1 MEMTQRSHL
10 HVISKT
16 RPARVVTM
24 DVMTVEDARHA
35 TTTTATHPAEAPPG
49 HDWEVAGTAWGR
61 RSRDWACLFEHYA
74 VDVIEAIFRRVG
86 VDEGTS
92 LLDIACGSGLA
103 VRYAD
108 EMGATAA
115 GIDAAVPL
123 VEIACDRSPEADLR
137 VGNMFELPWADESFD
152 AVTSI
157 NGVWGGCEGALA
169 EAHRVLKPGGRIGI
183 SFWGKGHLDLR
194 ACFLA
199 FAVNAP
205 DTHLDGMR
213 RTNDIARPGVAE
225 AMLESTG
232 FEVLERGGRTS
243 TLEWPDADTAWR
255 ALVERRPSGAGARA
269 RRRRRPA
276 TAGDGGRRG
285 AARPQWHLP
294 LPQRPAVRDRLQ
306 ALLNNPSEQP
316 LLNHRET

>member
-1 MEMTQRSHL
+1 MTVSD
-10 HVISKT
+10 T
-16 RPARVVTM
+16 TNETTEEDRPADTP
-24 DVMTVEDARHA
+24 E
-35 TTTTATHPAEAPPG
+35 G

-74 VDVIEAIFRRVG
+74 VDVIQAIFRRVG

-92 LLDIACGSGLA
+92 MLDIACGSGLA
-103 VRYAD
+103 IRYAD
-108 EMGATAA
+108 AMGATTA
-115 GIDAAVPL
+115 GIDAAEPL
-123 VEIACDRSPEADLR
+123 IEIARDRAPDADLR
-137 VGNMFELPWADESFD
+137 VGNMFELPWDDESFD

-205 DTHLDGMR
+205 EPHLDGMR
-213 RTNDIARPGVAE
+213 RTNNISRPGVAE

-232 FEVLERGGRTS
+232 FEVVENGNRVS

-255 ALVERRPSGAGARA
+255 AVASIG
-269 RRRRRPA
+269 
-276 TAGDGGRRG
+276 
-285 AARPQWHLP
+285 
-294 LPQRPAVRDRLQ
+294 PAVPALEHVGAEALRPHVMEAIEGLKDRHGIYRFCNDQ
-306 ALLNNPSEQP
+306 QFVIARKPA
-316 LLNHRET
+316 

>member
-1 MEMTQRSHL
+1 MHDTKHHTPDSPTEEH
-10 HVISKT
+10 
-16 RPARVVTM
+16 RPT
-24 DVMTVEDARHA
+24 
-35 TTTTATHPAEAPPG
+35 EAPPG
-49 HDWEVAGTAWGR
+49 HDWEEAGSAWGR

-108 EMGATAA
+108 EMGAAAA
-115 GIDAAVPL
+115 GIDAAAPL
-123 VEIACDRSPEADLR
+123 VEIACDRSPDADVR

-199 FAVNAP
+199 FAINAP
-205 DTHLDGMR
+205 ETHLDGMR

-232 FEVLERGGRTS
+232 FEVVERGGRVS

-255 ALVERRPSGAGARA
+255 ALASIG
-269 RRRRRPA
+269 
-276 TAGDGGRRG
+276 
-285 AARPQWHLP
+285 
-294 LPQRPAVRDRLQ
+294 PAVPALEHVGADVLRPHVMKAIDALRDRSGIYRFRNDQ
-306 ALLNNPSEQP
+306 QFVIARKPS
-316 LLNHRET
+316 

>member
-1 MEMTQRSHL
+1 MEPMT
-10 HVISKT
+10 
-16 RPARVVTM
+16 M
-24 DVMTVEDARHA
+24 ND
-35 TTTTATHPAEAPPG
+35 TTHDTTGKDHPADAPEG

-74 VDVIEAIFRRVG
+74 VDVIHAIFRRVG

-92 LLDIACGSGLA
+92 MLDIACGSGLA

-108 EMGATAA
+108 EIGAAAA
-115 GIDAAVPL
+115 GIDAAAPL
-123 VEIACDRSPEADLR
+123 VEIARDRAPTADLR

-157 NGVWGGCEGALA
+157 NGVWGGCEGALV

-194 ACFLA
+194 ACFIA
-199 FAVNAP
+199 FALNAP
-205 DTHLDGMR
+205 ESHMEGMR

-243 TLEWPDADTAWR
+243 TIEWPDADTAWR
-255 ALVERRPSGAGARA
+255 AISSVGPAVPALENVGA
-269 RRRRRPA
+269 
-276 TAGDGGRRG
+276 DVL
-285 AARPQWHLP
+285 RPQVMESAETLKDRHGIYRFCND
-294 LPQRPAVRDRLQ
+294 QQFVIARKPA
-306 ALLNNPSEQP
+306 P
-316 LLNHRET
+316 

>member
-1 MEMTQRSHL
+1 MDAMTVSD
-10 HVISKT
+10 T
-16 RPARVVTM
+16 TNETTEEDRPADTP
-24 DVMTVEDARHA
+24 E
-35 TTTTATHPAEAPPG
+35 G
-49 HDWEVAGTAWGR
+49 HDWEVAGAAWGR

-92 LLDIACGSGLA
+92 MLDIACGSGLA
-103 VRYAD
+103 IRYAD
-108 EMGATAA
+108 AMGATTA
-115 GIDAAVPL
+115 GIDAAEPL
-123 VEIACDRSPEADLR
+123 IEIARDRAPDADVR
-137 VGNMFELPWADESFD
+137 VGNMFELPWDDESFD

-205 DTHLDGMR
+205 EPHLDGMR
-213 RTNDIARPGVAE
+213 RTNNISRPGVAE

-232 FEVLERGGRTS
+232 FEVVENGNRVS

-255 ALVERRPSGAGARA
+255 AVASIG
-269 RRRRRPA
+269 
-276 TAGDGGRRG
+276 
-285 AARPQWHLP
+285 
-294 LPQRPAVRDRLQ
+294 PAVPALEHVGAEALRPHVMEAIDGLKDRHGIYRFCNDQ
-306 ALLNNPSEQP
+306 QFVIARKPA
-316 LLNHRET
+316 

>member
-1 MEMTQRSHL
+1 MTVSD
-10 HVISKT
+10 T
-16 RPARVVTM
+16 TNETTEEDRPADTP
-24 DVMTVEDARHA
+24 E
-35 TTTTATHPAEAPPG
+35 G
-49 HDWEVAGTAWGR
+49 HDWEVAGAAWGR

-92 LLDIACGSGLA
+92 MLDIACGSGLA
-103 VRYAD
+103 IRYAD
-108 EMGATAA
+108 AMGATTA
-115 GIDAAVPL
+115 GIDAAEPL
-123 VEIACDRSPEADLR
+123 IEIARDRAPDADVR
-137 VGNMFELPWADESFD
+137 VGNMFELPWDDESFD

-205 DTHLDGMR
+205 EPHLDGMR
-213 RTNDIARPGVAE
+213 RTNNISRPGVAE

-232 FEVLERGGRTS
+232 FEVVENGNRVS

-255 ALVERRPSGAGARA
+255 AVASIG
-269 RRRRRPA
+269 
-276 TAGDGGRRG
+276 
-285 AARPQWHLP
+285 
-294 LPQRPAVRDRLQ
+294 PAVPALEHVGAEALRPHVMEAIEGLKDRHGIYRFCNDQ
-306 ALLNNPSEQP
+306 QFVIARKPA
-316 LLNHRET
+316 

>member
-1 MEMTQRSHL
+1 MDAMTVSD
-10 HVISKT
+10 T
-16 RPARVVTM
+16 TNETTEEDRPADTP
-24 DVMTVEDARHA
+24 E
-35 TTTTATHPAEAPPG
+35 G

-74 VDVIEAIFRRVG
+74 IDVIQAIFRRVG

-92 LLDIACGSGLA
+92 MLDIACGSGLA
-103 VRYAD
+103 IRYAD
-108 EMGATAA
+108 AMGATTA
-115 GIDAAVPL
+115 GIDAAEPL
-123 VEIACDRSPEADLR
+123 IEIARDRAPDADLR
-137 VGNMFELPWADESFD
+137 VGNMFELPWDDESFD

-205 DTHLDGMR
+205 EPHLDGMR
-213 RTNDIARPGVAE
+213 RTNNISRPGVAE

-232 FEVLERGGRTS
+232 FEVVENGNRVS

-255 ALVERRPSGAGARA
+255 AVASIG
-269 RRRRRPA
+269 
-276 TAGDGGRRG
+276 
-285 AARPQWHLP
+285 
-294 LPQRPAVRDRLQ
+294 PAVPALEHVGAEALRPHVMEAIEGLKDRHGIYRFCNDQ
-306 ALLNNPSEQP
+306 QFVIARKPA
-316 LLNHRET
+316 

>member
-1 MEMTQRSHL
+1 MDAMTVSD
-10 HVISKT
+10 T
-16 RPARVVTM
+16 TNETTEEDRPADTP
-24 DVMTVEDARHA
+24 E
-35 TTTTATHPAEAPPG
+35 G
-49 HDWEVAGTAWGR
+49 HDWEVAGAAWGR

-92 LLDIACGSGLA
+92 MLDIACGSGLA
-103 VRYAD
+103 IRYAD
-108 EMGATAA
+108 AMGATTA
-115 GIDAAVPL
+115 GIDAAEPL
-123 VEIACDRSPEADLR
+123 IEIARDRAPDADLR
-137 VGNMFELPWADESFD
+137 VGNMFELPWDDESFD

-205 DTHLDGMR
+205 EPHLDGMR
-213 RTNDIARPGVAE
+213 RTNNLSRPGVAE

-232 FEVLERGGRTS
+232 FEVVENGNRVS

-255 ALVERRPSGAGARA
+255 AVASIG
-269 RRRRRPA
+269 
-276 TAGDGGRRG
+276 
-285 AARPQWHLP
+285 
-294 LPQRPAVRDRLQ
+294 PAVPALEHVGAEALRPHVMEAIEGLKDRHGIYRFCNDQ
-306 ALLNNPSEQP
+306 QFVIARKPA
-316 LLNHRET
+316 